1 MMKRLGHSVGIL
13 GIGALLAAALALA
26 VDAQQIHPWQAFLGC
41 WMPAD
46 QGTGDGVLCFRAAGD
61 AVEVTSVVAGQVT
74 STELLVA
81 DGQPRTVLTDG
92 CTGSKTV
99 EFSSDG
105 RRAFTSSGVACADDT
120 RSSSGVMT
128 FVAPNRWVDVRSIEI
143 GGEHVSW
150 LQEYHPVDREWFV
163 EHAIEDPSASD
174 FLTVRVRR
182 ALAAQPIGTGEVE
195 EAASRVGAGAL
206 QMWVAVQP
214 AEFDLG
220 ADELVRL
227 VDRGVPESVID
238 VMVAASYPDRFVLSL
253 DGTTTVAEAEPD
265 PAGVPFAGLYR
276 GGFRSYSFDPFL
288 IPRFYPYGPFGYPD
302 SRYLFGSGGFYTYS
316 GYVSAPI
323 VVEPRTPSSQG
334 RMVNGQGYSRNPSS
348 RSAGSVGGGS
358 SSSSSS
364 GSSSSSVSSSTVGG
378 SSSSGSSTSGTSS
391 GRTARPRCRGAGCGR

>member
-1 MMKRLGHSVGIL
+1 MMKRLGRSVGII
-13 GIGALLAAALALA
+13 GIGVLLVVALALP
-26 VDAQQIHPWQAFLGC
+26 VDAQQVHPWQAFLGC
-41 WMPAD
+41 WMSAD

-61 AVEVTSVVAGQVT
+61 AVAVSSVVAGQVT

-128 FVAPNRWVDVRSIEI
+128 FVAPNRWADVRSIEI
-143 GGEHVSW
+143 GGEHLSW
-150 LQEYHPVDREWFV
+150 LQEYHPVEGEWFV
-163 EHAIEDPSASD
+163 EHAIEDPSSSD
-174 FLTVRVRR
+174 LLTARVRR
-182 ALAAQPIGTGEVE
+182 ALAAQPIGTGDVE
-195 EAASRVGAGAL
+195 EAALRVGAGAL

-214 AEFDLG
+214 GEFDLG

-227 VDRGVPESVID
+227 VEGGVPESVID
-238 VMVAASYPDRFVLSL
+238 VMVARSYPDRFVLSL

-288 IPRFYPYGPFGYPD
+288 IPRFYAYGPFGYRD
-302 SRYLFGSGGFYTYS
+302 SRYHFGSGGFYTYS

-323 VVEPRTPSSQG
+323 VVEPRAPSSQG

-348 RSAGSVGGGS
+348 RSAGSVDGGS
-358 SSSSSS
+358 SSSSS
-364 GSSSSSVSSSTVGG
+364 GGGSSSVSSSTVGD
-378 SSSSGSSTSGTSS
+378 SSSGGSSTSRTST
-391 GRTARPRCRGAGCGR
+391 GRTARPRN